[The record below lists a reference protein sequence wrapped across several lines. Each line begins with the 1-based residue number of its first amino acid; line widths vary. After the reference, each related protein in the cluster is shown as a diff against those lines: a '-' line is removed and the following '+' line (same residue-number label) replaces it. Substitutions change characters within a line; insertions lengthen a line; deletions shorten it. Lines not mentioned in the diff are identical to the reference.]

1 MNYSKYICIALL
13 SLSLSCSDQKN
24 SITLPESL
32 SQNEKVKVY
41 FETLDEVIDQY
52 VTMIEEVAETTSQ
65 NKTNDFGNAIQG
77 FSTLAS
83 STLKIA
89 PLIEKMEKLNAD
101 GEILKDELSQE
112 ELSAFIETYTKLI
125 ARFQEAS
132 LKINN

>member
-1 MNYSKYICIALL
+1 MNFLKYISVALITL
-13 SLSLSCSDQKN
+13 LLSCSDQKK
-24 SITLPESL
+24 SILIPESL

-52 VTMIEEVAETTSQ
+52 VTMIEEVAETTKQ
-65 NKTNDFGNAIQG
+65 NRANDFGNAIQG

-89 PLIEKMEKLNAD
+89 PLLEKMEKLNAD
-101 GEILKDELSQE
+101 GEVLKDELSQE